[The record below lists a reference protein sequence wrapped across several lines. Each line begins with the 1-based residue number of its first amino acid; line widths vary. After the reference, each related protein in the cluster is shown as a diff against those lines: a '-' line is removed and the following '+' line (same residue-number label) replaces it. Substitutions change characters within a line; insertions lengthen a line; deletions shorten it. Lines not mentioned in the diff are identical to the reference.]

1 MNPAS
6 SWAPVSTGTGACN
19 EGKQEGN
26 EGNGGLAPHL
36 GEAVTGGGVVV
47 RLPCPGGGLEP
58 PDLEV
63 QMQDLVAMSPR
74 KVAEVA
80 PDKKFR
86 FREAFPSPGVIVVM
100 GERGSGK
107 TSLGMWVMEELHR
120 TKEMGG
126 AVFKAPNAMRKLLP
140 DWVETPTKLSRLPRD
155 SVVVIDEAQGVANA
169 RRSSTN
175 ENLDL
180 AQCVALSRQRNQLII
195 LISHHSK
202 KLDMLDV
209 MDANRIIWRQP
220 TAGQVMF
227 ERKEI
232 QPFSQR
238 ALRKFSERKGSARR
252 VAYVMDFQSLTFGF
266 TEAKMP
272 SFWSD
277 GLSIG
282 MAGLGQG
289 FGSGGTLLG

>member
-1 MNPAS
+1 M
-6 SWAPVSTGTGACN
+6 
-19 EGKQEGN
+19 
-26 EGNGGLAPHL
+26 L
-36 GEAVTGGGVVV
+36 
-47 RLPCPGGGLEP
+47 
-58 PDLEV
+58 
-63 QMQDLVAMSPR
+63 DLVTMSPK

-80 PDKKFR
+80 PDTKFR
-86 FREAFPSPGVIVVM
+86 FRDAFPSPGVDVIM
-100 GERGSGK
+100 GARGSGK
-107 TSLGMWVMEELHR
+107 TSMAMWVMEELHR
-120 TKEMGG
+120 TRGLGG

-140 DWVETPTKLSRLPRD
+140 DWVETPTKLSRLPHD
-155 SVVVIDEAQGVANA
+155 SVIIIDEAQGVANA
-169 RRSSTN
+169 RRSSSN

-180 AQCVALSRQRNQLII
+180 AQCVALSRQRNQLIL

-238 ALRKFSERKGSARR
+238 ALKKFSERKGNAHK

-266 TEAKMP
+266 TEAKLP
-272 SFWSD
+272 SFWTD
-277 GLSIG
+277 GLSVG

-289 FGSGGTLLG
+289 FGGGGGTLLG